1 MDKHALLETML
12 SRQLQ
17 WIAAAD
23 LKVSPLATVDIAMFG
38 VLAAVA
44 PGPKVWTGVSI
55 TLTVLALAT
64 LSASLLHLL
73 VATSPRTRDPVGSLI
88 YFGGITQRTEEEF
101 VVEMQNLKADQYELD
116 LARQTYRNACIA
128 GEKYKHVKTGTRFLY
143 AAIIPWTLAVYLL
156 ISLNTQ

>member
-1 MDKHALLETML
+1 MEKHALLETTL

-23 LKVSPLATVDIAMFG
+23 SKVSPVATVALAMLG

-44 PGPKVWTGVSI
+44 PAPKEWTGVSI
-55 TLTVLALAT
+55 TLTGLALAT

-73 VATSPRTRDPVGSLI
+73 VATSPRTKDPVGSLI

-101 VVEMQNLKADQYELD
+101 VVEMRNLKAEQYELD

-143 AAIIPWTLAVYLL
+143 AAIIPWILAVYLL
-156 ISLNTQ
+156 FSLKTQ

>member
-1 MDKHALLETML
+1 MDKRALLETTL

-23 LKVSPLATVDIAMFG
+23 SKVSPVATVDLAMLG

-44 PGPKVWTGVSI
+44 PASKEWTGVSI
-55 TLTVLALAT
+55 ALTALALAS

-101 VVEMQNLKADQYELD
+101 VEEMQNLQAEQYELD

-128 GEKYKHVKTGTRFLY
+128 GEKYKYVKTGTRLLY

>member
-23 LKVSPLATVDIAMFG
+23 LKVSPVATVDIAMFG

-55 TLTVLALAT
+55 TLTVLTLAT

-101 VVEMQNLKADQYELD
+101 VVEMQNLKAEQYELD

>member
-1 MDKHALLETML
+1 MEKHALLETTL

-23 LKVSPLATVDIAMFG
+23 SKVSPVATVDLAMLG

-44 PGPKVWTGVSI
+44 PASKEWTGVTI
-55 TLTVLALAT
+55 TLTALALAS

-101 VVEMQNLKADQYELD
+101 VVEMQNLQVEQYELD

-128 GEKYKHVKTGTRFLY
+128 GEKYKHVKTGTRLLY